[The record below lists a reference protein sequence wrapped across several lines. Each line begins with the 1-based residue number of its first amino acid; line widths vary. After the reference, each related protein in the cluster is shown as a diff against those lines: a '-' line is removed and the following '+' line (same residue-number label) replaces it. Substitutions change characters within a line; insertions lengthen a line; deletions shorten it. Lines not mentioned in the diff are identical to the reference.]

1 VTGWRPLSQR
11 GTDAHVSQTLYEG
24 VPAHLRD
31 PLLHWLECQFYR
43 PQLSLHRSS
52 TGDVR
57 LNHEAGHARA
67 LRIANRLR
75 LTLPKLTNDRRSSI
89 PDRSLARDRGSYML
103 GLLKLA
109 EDAEEA
115 RLLDIID
122 AVLAERDDTSM
133 ARWTEQG
140 KGWQAPN
147 SPEDLDF
154 ILRDGGSAYRVN
166 DDGNALEQ
174 RVSMTVREA
183 VRRATESSA
192 DKDGHLDA
200 AWRAAYGIRPEPTV
214 AYAEAVK
221 AIEAAVIPVVL
232 PTDPKAT
239 LGKALAHLRS
249 TANQWELVIS
259 DANGAP
265 AGVAPLVSLLELI
278 WQGHRDRHAGTP
290 TAIPVSSEAGEMAV
304 HAAAMTVYW
313 LSRNGLRRRGSS

>member
-1 VTGWRPLSQR
+1 VP
-11 GTDAHVSQTLYEG
+11 VSQTLYEG

-31 PLLHWLECQFYR
+31 PLLHWLECQFYAPKLTR
-43 PQLSLHRSS
+43 YRDRYSDQI
-52 TGDVR
+52 R

-75 LTLPKLTNDRRSSI
+75 LTLPRVTDDR
-89 PDRSLARDRGSYML
+89 PSLGGPGSYML
-103 GLLKLA
+103 GLLYLA
-109 EDAEEA
+109 EDAEDAE
-115 RLLDIID
+115 LLDIID
-122 AVLAERDDTSM
+122 AALAERDDASM
-133 ARWTEQG
+133 AKWMDQG
-140 KGWQAPN
+140 KAQAPN

-166 DDGNALEQ
+166 DGGNALEQ
-174 RVSMTVREA
+174 RVSATIREA

-192 DKDGHLDA
+192 DKGAHLDA

-249 TANQWELVIS
+249 TADQWELGIS
-259 DANGAP
+259 DADGAP
-265 AGVAPLVSLLELI
+265 AGVAPLVSLLGLI

-290 TAIPVSSEAGEMAV
+290 TAVPVSSEAAEMAV

-313 LSRNGLRRRGSS
+313 FSRNGLRRRGSS